1 VQGSTWRS
9 RPAPSGAVVTA
20 SWQELRR
27 RLPGSG
33 ATVSC
38 KAATGSARRSIAVQ
52 LALVLVCAAGAPL
65 ASHEATCCT
74 ESAVSKADFRLI
86 AAVSTA
92 PACDRAPRSGL
103 QVNSTSVRIKS
114 WCHIDGC
121 GRRSSY
127 AESGGTHFFCR
138 QHRNS
143 SHARIYR
150 SRSTTLRCRAEA
162 CGKQPNFG
170 CKSGKA
176 LYCGMH
182 KQAHHVN
189 VNRRVCTAEGCT
201 RTRCFG
207 EEVLP
212 DGGSQDGRERSGSV
226 KKAGQRRRRGLA
238 LFCRAHSNAT
248 HVNVQAY
255 LCSYPG
261 CDRMG
266 SAGNSSVGHM
276 CSKHR
281 LLLPASRRCK
291 HPEGC
296 EGAAFFGSSA
306 DRLPIYCISHKRS
319 SHVNCMVRAC
329 AHVEGCRK
337 QPSFGGHNDTVPRF
351 CSSHRE
357 EWHVDLKHDRCAYLG
372 CRRVVNPH
380 RDLGRRAQARAT
392 GVAARGT
399 HDSRRTETEDEIET
413 RFLCKQHADMMTRI
427 RPPLR
432 PTLERKKKRRT

>member
-1 VQGSTWRS
+1 M
-9 RPAPSGAVVTA
+9 
-20 SWQELRR
+20 
-27 RLPGSG
+27 
-33 ATVSC
+33 
-38 KAATGSARRSIAVQ
+38 
-52 LALVLVCAAGAPL
+52 
-65 ASHEATCCT
+65 ASHEATCCVV
-74 ESAVSKADFRLI
+74 SAVSEAGLRPI

-92 PACDRAPRSGL
+92 PACERAARRAPDNGL
-103 QVNSTSVRIKS
+103 HRNKSSALLKS

-127 AESGGTHFFCR
+127 AESGGMRFFCR
-138 QHRNS
+138 QHHNS

-150 SRSTTLRCRAEA
+150 SRSTTLRCRAVA
-162 CGKQPNFG
+162 CDKQPNFG

-176 LYCGMH
+176 LYCGVH
-182 KQAHHVN
+182 KQPHHVN
-189 VNRRVCTAEGCT
+189 VNRRMCLAEGCT

-207 EEVLP
+207 EEVVR
-212 DGGSQDGRERSGSV
+212 DGESKECREEGGAV
-226 KKAGQRRRRGLA
+226 KNVGQRRRRGLA

-255 LCSYPG
+255 LCSFPG
-261 CDRMG
+261 CERMG
-266 SAGNSSVGHM
+266 AAGNVSVGHL
-276 CSKHR
+276 CSMHR
-281 LLLPASRRCK
+281 LFLPASRRCK

-306 DRLPIYCISHKRS
+306 DRLPVYCIRHRRS
-319 SHVNCMVRAC
+319 FHVNCMVRAC

-337 QPSFGGHNDTVPRF
+337 QPSFGEHNDTAPRF

-372 CRRVVNPH
+372 CCRAVNPH
-380 RDLGRRAQARAT
+380 RDLGRQGQASAT
-392 GVAARGT
+392 GAALSGAKG
-399 HDSRRTETEDEIET
+399 SRRTETEDEIET

-432 PTLERKKKRRT
+432 PTLKKKKHRN